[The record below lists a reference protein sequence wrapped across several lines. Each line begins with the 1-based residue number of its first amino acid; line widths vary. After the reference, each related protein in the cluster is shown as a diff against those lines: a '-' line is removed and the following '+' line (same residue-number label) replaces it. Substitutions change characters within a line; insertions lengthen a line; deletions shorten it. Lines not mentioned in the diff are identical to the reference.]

1 MFSIRVVPAASKQK
15 SDDECIRNAHPP
27 HVAGTRRHHHERLRF
42 DLTTLPVAVRAVI
55 GMTLLGQLHD
65 ALRRPCAEQPL
76 TFAVSQASRNQLPKP
91 AALKGCPEPCKEC
104 QSPCANHRHA
114 WRRGVSRSS
123 GWVRPSRSEAMRT
136 RSVFPVP
143 KGWALRRRDFLLL
156 SAAEAPTRRARLGPR
171 KGEPQ
176 TNSGPRGA
184 PWSRFAAYG
193 PVQ

>member
-1 MFSIRVVPAASKQK
+1 MRRAPSHVR
-15 SDDECIRNAHPP
+15 CIAGLAEPFAKAGSLEG
-27 HVAGTRRHHHERLRF
+27 VAL
-42 DLTTLPVAVRAVI
+42 
-55 GMTLLGQLHD
+55 
-65 ALRRPCAEQPL
+65 
-76 TFAVSQASRNQLPKP
+76 
-91 AALKGCPEPCKEC
+91 EPCKEC

-171 KGEPQ
+171 KGSPKQ
-176 TNSGPRGA
+176 TAAPEVRPGAASLLMVPSSDSNGRKAYSSNRCEAVKRRYFIHPR
-184 PWSRFAAYG
+184 SRALSLAAC
-193 PVQ
+193 QAWARKS